1 MIHTMGVGVIKVDFG
16 AGEQMAIIV
25 KSDRSHVVL

>member
-16 AGEQMAIIV
+16 AEEQMAIIV
-25 KSDRSHVVL
+25 EGETL